1 MKTTILGGI
10 FFLVPVAVLGI
21 VIGKAYQFS
30 LKIAAPLDAI
40 IPITR
45 FAGIAFVNILA
56 VILILLV
63 CFIAGLLVKRGLLG
77 SRAEKLDGLL
87 IDVIPGYAVLKGVL
101 GSVAKEDEIAAL
113 MTPVLVKFD
122 DYDQIAFEIESDD
135 LQSVLF
141 LPGSPSTWSG
151 STVVADK
158 NRVHPLS
165 IRTHQTVK
173 LMRVLGRGT
182 LALPTVKKNAS
193 APKI

>member
-77 SRAEKLDGLL
+77 SRAEKLDGFLIGLL
-87 IDVIPGYAVLKGVL
+87 ATALLMTKVTFFVGLVPAM
-101 GSVAKEDEIAAL
+101 AAAL
-113 MTPVLVKFD
+113 CCGGCCNF
-122 DYDQIAFEIESDD
+122 
-135 LQSVLF
+135 
-141 LPGSPSTWSG
+141 W
-151 STVVADK
+151 
-158 NRVHPLS
+158 
-165 IRTHQTVK
+165 
-173 LMRVLGRGT
+173 
-182 LALPTVKKNAS
+182 
-193 APKI
+193 